1 MMFRYLLFAFLSFGT
16 FALNAQTDTLKV
28 SEEYYQERDPNLI
41 LVPSGRVRPNFD
53 ESQILKIGLGLQ
65 TVGSGFQF
73 GISSGNYLFL
83 DMSYERKV
91 KDSPWSITS
100 NLIVHDI
107 LNQSSFFNY
116 GLGFFKS
123 TQVAPNEWERSF
135 GEINFQLD
143 LGVRY
148 YYRQE
153 RRLAQGIG
161 GNNLNGSY
169 FGATL
174 WNAVSQISER
184 VTRLRDIGGRT
195 IVIREVEKDKL
206 SMSAASLYLNW
217 GNQVRILKRGYL
229 DLNIGPAFDISEL
242 SNWSIIMNLKLSIAI
257 WKK

>member
-1 MMFRYLLFAFLSFGT
+1 MRFRYLLSVVMLMG
-16 FALNAQTDTLKV
+16 ALALHAQTDTLKV

-41 LVPSGRVRPNFD
+41 LVPSGRIRPTFD
-53 ESQILKIGLGLQ
+53 ESEILKLGTGIQ
-65 TVGSGFQF
+65 AVGSGFQY
-73 GISSGNYLFL
+73 GVSSGNFLFA
-83 DMSYERKV
+83 DITYERKV
-91 KDSPWSITS
+91 KDSPWSITAS
-100 NLIVHDI
+100 LIAHDI

-116 GLGFFKS
+116 GLGYYKS
-123 TQVAPNEWERSF
+123 SQIAPNEWERSF

-143 LGVRY
+143 LGVKY

-184 VTRLRDIGGRT
+184 VTRLRDIGGRA
-195 IVIREVEKDKL
+195 IVIRETEKDGL
-206 SMSAASLYLNW
+206 SLGAASLYLNW

-229 DLNIGPAFDISEL
+229 DVNIGPAFDMSKL
-242 SNWSIIMNLKLSIAI
+242 SNWSVIINLKLSIAI